1 MRWVLVALVMHALP
15 MTVVAQE
22 LPIFDAHVHYSHD
35 AWESVPP
42 KQAID
47 ILRKAGVRRALV
59 SSSNDEGQQKLYA
72 EAGGTLKVATVS
84 TGGGTDA
91 SYAALRTAA
100 PVIEGLGLRSFGAHS
115 NNAEYIQVSSIEPR
129 LYLLTRMVMDA
140 ADGAVPGV
148 R

>member
-1 MRWVLVALVMHALP
+1 LLQVSNGVSWFLRSDFESNGRPLPFREQSLKAAQHA
-15 MTVVAQE
+15 
-22 LPIFDAHVHYSHD
+22 
-35 AWESVPP
+35 
-42 KQAID
+42 
-47 ILRKAGVRRALV
+47 
-59 SSSNDEGQQKLYA
+59 QKLYA

-91 SYAALRTAA
+91 SFAALRTAA

-115 NNAEYIQVSSIEPR
+115 NNAEYIHVSSIEPR

-140 ADGAVPGV
+140 ADGAVPGM